1 LRFRALSVL
10 ALLVVAG
17 ACERYDA
24 ERDATLRQNVA
35 GIRKAITN
43 FRQDTGR
50 YPYTLEELV
59 PKYMREIPEDPFTNS
74 TTAWRLTME
83 ETVQP
88 SSDFQTDTAAA
99 PRPGIVDVHSTAQ
112 GADRNGVLYSN
123 Y

>member
-1 LRFRALSVL
+1 MRLRALSLL
-10 ALLVVAG
+10 ALLVLAG

-35 GIRKAITN
+35 GIRKAIAN

-50 YPYTLEELV
+50 YPYTLDELV
-59 PKYMREIPEDPFTNS
+59 PKYTREVPEDPFTNS
-74 TTAWRLTME
+74 NRTWRVTTE

-88 SSDFQTDTAAA
+88 SSDFQTGTAAA
-99 PRPGIVDVHSTAQ
+99 PRSVIVDVHSTAE
-112 GADRNGVLYSN
+112 GADRNGVLYSS